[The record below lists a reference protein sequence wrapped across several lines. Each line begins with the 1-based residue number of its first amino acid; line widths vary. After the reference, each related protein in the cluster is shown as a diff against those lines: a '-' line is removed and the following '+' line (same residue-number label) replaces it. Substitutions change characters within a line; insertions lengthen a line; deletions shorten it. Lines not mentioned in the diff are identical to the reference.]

1 MKPSRLM
8 LLFLSIS
15 LVVGCSD
22 GGVSELANYDQ
33 TDTTETSVPPS
44 TEVESNDAVLLSAF
58 FGADNAF
65 PQFADR
71 FVCKGAAGSD
81 GMPVVFSH
89 EVDTTTLQAG
99 DFQITRA
106 DGSKGRLVCVT
117 PAPAADTG
125 EVRTILLIGEFGSP
139 ENQPIQVEIVGNLL
153 SIDGSMNFRGNNM
166 SVTPLEEGPA
176 LVYAEIVPES
186 EWELGKPRAT
196 GIMRF
201 GAPGDGCPEGTQQVV
216 RVVWAGGV
224 TKPGGDEID
233 DAERIAYKVFVTDS
247 NEEPTAIAPFAIADL
262 ADRDNNHEL
271 CLDTTAKPTRVD
283 FPAGLMTDPIEDLN
297 PATSISVT
305 H

>member
-1 MKPSRLM
+1 MKPFRLM
-8 LLFLSIS
+8 FLSLSIS

-22 GGVSELANYDQ
+22 VGVSELANYEQ
-33 TDTTETSVPPS
+33 TDTTETLMPPS
-44 TEVESNDAVLLSAF
+44 TEVPSSDAMLLSAF

-99 DFQITRA
+99 DFQIKRA
-106 DGSKGRLVCVT
+106 DGSKGSLVCVT

-153 SIDGSMNFRGNNM
+153 SIDGSMNFRGNNV

-176 LVYAEIVPES
+176 LVFAEIVPES
-186 EWELGKPRAT
+186 QWELGKPRAT
-196 GIMRF
+196 GLRRF

>member
-1 MKPSRLM
+1 
-8 LLFLSIS
+8 
-15 LVVGCSD
+15 
-22 GGVSELANYDQ
+22 
-33 TDTTETSVPPS
+33 
-44 TEVESNDAVLLSAF
+44 
-58 FGADNAF
+58 
-65 PQFADR
+65 
-71 FVCKGAAGSD
+71 
-81 GMPVVFSH
+81 MPVVFSR

-106 DGSKGRLVCVT
+106 DGSKGRLVSIVFRGT
-117 PAPAADTG
+117 ALDSKEKKAAPAADTG

-139 ENQPIQVEIVGNLL
+139 ENQPVQVEIVGNLL
-153 SIDGSMNFRGNNM
+153 SIDGSMNFRGNNV

-233 DAERIAYKVFVTDS
+233 DAERTAYKVFVIGSD
-247 NEEPTAIAPFAIADL
+247 EEPTAIAPFAVADL
-262 ADRDNNHEL
+262 ADGDNNHEL
-271 CLDTTAKPTRVD
+271 CLDTTAKPTRVE
-283 FPAGLMTDPIEDLN
+283 FPAGLMTDPIDDLN

>member
-1 MKPSRLM
+1 MKPSRL
-8 LLFLSIS
+8 LFVFLSIS
-15 LVVGCSD
+15 LVVSCS
-22 GGVSELANYDQ
+22 GVSELANYDQ

-44 TEVESNDAVLLSAF
+44 TEVEGSDAVLLSAF

-65 PQFADR
+65 PQLADR
-71 FVCKGAAGSD
+71 FVCEGAAGSD
-81 GMPVVFSH
+81 GMPVIFSH
-89 EVDTTTLQAG
+89 QVDTSTLQAG

-106 DGSKGRLVCVT
+106 DGSIGRLVCVT

-125 EVRTILLIGEFGSP
+125 EVRTILLIGEFGAP
-139 ENQPIQVEIVGNLL
+139 ENQPVRVDIVGNLL
-153 SIDGSMNFRGNNM
+153 SIDGSMNFRGNSV
-166 SVTPLEEGPA
+166 SVTPLEDGPA
-176 LVYAEIVPES
+176 LVHAEIVPES
-186 EWELGKPRAT
+186 EWELGKPQST
-196 GIMRF
+196 GVTF

-233 DAERIAYKVFVTDS
+233 DVERTAYKVFVVEGD
-247 NEEPTAIAPFAIADL
+247 EELKAIAPFAVADL
-262 ADRDNNHEL
+262 VDGDNNHEL
-271 CLDTTAKPTRVD
+271 CLDTTAKPVRVE